1 MQGSSITRRGRF
13 VALHLTPL
21 VAHVGANSFPSD
33 HLAATGLAVMYLW
46 PRSRAL
52 ATAAFV
58 VGSLLGAARVLAHL
72 HWPLDIVVAFAIGI
86 AGMLLGH
93 FVVLR
98 LFPKQMHQL
107 T

>member
-1 MQGSSITRRGRF
+1 
-13 VALHLTPL
+13 
-21 VAHVGANSFPSD
+21 
-33 HLAATGLAVMYLW
+33 MYLW

-72 HWPLDIVVAFAIGI
+72 HWPLDIVVGFAIGI